1 MTRIMHMAIL
11 AAVLFSPLGL
21 AQETDAK
28 RLATLEQL
36 RHVLAESPEWEAW
49 LGKSGELPPDF
60 DAMPSMPLLPDP
72 LLWNEGTADEKPLQ
86 SPEEWPARRAELLQ
100 QFQHWILGT
109 VPPRPERV
117 RAEVLSE
124 TEEAGAM
131 VREVQLHF
139 GPEEKAQ
146 LWLRLY
152 IPKGK
157 GPFPVFMTQE
167 NHNAW
172 AVIALRG
179 GYLACVYAGADSKD
193 DTESFIEAYPEYDWS
208 RLMRR
213 AWAAGRCIDYLETVP
228 EADHARIAISGHSR
242 NGKQSLMASAL
253 DERIDAVISSSSGAG
268 GPLPTRYCSEQHFE
282 EGIENITRAFPTWFH
297 PRWRFF
303 VGREDKLPIDMHEL
317 VALSAP
323 RPCLL
328 SIAYNDSV
336 ESTWTMEQTY
346 RAVKRVYG
354 FLGAPDGALRILYRP
369 AGHETWS
376 TTIDRYIDWCDLQ
389 FGRGAYAF
397 PARFIH
403 PWDWDAWRAQAQSTP
418 SPDSYPPLSFD
429 GLLPP
434 AGAGA
439 EAWKQKCVETRA
451 AVLAMLG
458 TPPPG
463 ATSPGGTYGEEPDH
477 IESQLGRLNA
487 GEGLQKDDVV
497 FGEYLNGDVYL
508 PKSVD
513 KTGSQGQ
520 RIPAVLWLHPAHN
533 AHGYS
538 ASYKRG
544 EQFYTT
550 LAKEGYAV
558 FCFDQIG
565 YGRRIEE
572 VEGFY
577 ERHPQWSLLG
587 KMVRDVQSALDAIG
601 RLPYVDQTKVYV
613 VGYGLGS
620 IVAEHLAALDERPAG
635 YALVCG
641 IEPYRLDTPDKRLG
655 GIARW
660 AKVQLLLPQLGLFE
674 GQEDRIP
681 YDRHLL
687 IAAMAPRPVCVVSPT
702 LDREVKA
709 EDIARCVDSARPAFT
724 VQGATDKLT
733 LLTPE
738 HYNCFDPKMHAVVIE
753 WLNGLD

>member
-1 MTRIMHMAIL
+1 MKRAFHAVVLMTAL
-11 AAVLFSPLGL
+11 LSPLGY
-21 AQETDAK
+21 AQDNDAK
-28 RLATLEQL
+28 RRETLEQL
-36 RHVLAESPEWEAW
+36 RRVLAGSPEWEAW
-49 LGKSGELPPDF
+49 LEKSGELPPDF
-60 DAMPSMPLLPDP
+60 EAMPSIPLLPDP
-72 LLWNEGTADEKPLQ
+72 LLWNEGTAEEKPLQ
-86 SPEEWPARRAELLQ
+86 SPAEWPARRAELLQ

-109 VPPRPERV
+109 VPQRPDNI

-124 TEEAGAM
+124 IEEAGAT

-139 GPEEKAQ
+139 GPGEKAH
-146 LWLRLY
+146 LWVRLY
-152 IPKGK
+152 IPKGE
-157 GPFPVFMTQE
+157 GPFPVFLTQE

-172 AVIALRG
+172 GLIALRR

-193 DTESFIEAYPEYDWS
+193 DTDSFVEAYPECDWS

-228 EADHARIAISGHSR
+228 EADHARIAITGHSR

-268 GPLPTRYCSEQHFE
+268 GPLPTRYYSEQHFG
-282 EGIENITRAFPTWFH
+282 EGIENITRAFPEWFH

-317 VALSAP
+317 VVLSAP

-328 SIAYNDSV
+328 SIAYNDGV
-336 ESTWTMEQTY
+336 ESTWAMEQTY
-346 RAVKRVYG
+346 RAVKRVYA
-354 FLGAPDGALRILYRP
+354 FLGAPDGALGILYRP
-369 AGHETWS
+369 VAHETWT
-376 TTIDRYIDWCDLQ
+376 TTIERYLDWVDLQ

-397 PARFIH
+397 PERFIH
-403 PWDWDAWRAQAQSTP
+403 PWDWEAWRAHAQTAV
-418 SPDSYPPLSFD
+418 SPEAYPPQGFD
-429 GLLPP
+429 DMLMS
-434 AGAGA
+434 AGASVEG
-439 EAWKQKCVETRA
+439 WTQKRAETRA

-458 TPPPG
+458 TAPPG
-463 ATSPGGTYGEEPDH
+463 AASPGGTYGEEPDH
-477 IESQLGRLNA
+477 IESQLGRLDA

-508 PKSVD
+508 PKNVD
-513 KTGSQGQ
+513 KKGAQGQ
-520 RIPAVLWLHPAHN
+520 LIPAVLWLHPAHN
-533 AHGYS
+533 AHGYG

-544 EQFYTT
+544 EQFYRT
-550 LAKEGYAV
+550 LAKAGYAV

-587 KMVRDVQSALDAIG
+587 KMLRDSQAALDAIE
-601 RLPYVDQTKVYV
+601 RLPYVDQAKVYV

-620 IVAEHLAALDERPAG
+620 MVAEHLAVLDERPAG

-641 IEPYRLDTPDKRLG
+641 PEPYRLDTPDKRLG
-655 GIARW
+655 GVARW
-660 AKVQLLLPQLGLFE
+660 AKTQMWLPQLGLFE
-674 GQEDRIP
+674 GQEDRLP

-687 IAAMAPRPVCVVSPT
+687 MAAMAPRPACVVSPT
-702 LDREVKA
+702 LDREVRS
-709 EDIARCVDSARPAFT
+709 EDIARCVEAARAAYT
-724 VQGATDKLT
+724 IQGAAQNLT
-733 LLTPE
+733 LATPE
-738 HYNCFDPKMHAVVIE
+738 AYNCFDPKMHAVVIE
-753 WLNGLD
+753 WLKGLD